1 VLQASKIGRGKD
13 KIVDT
18 TTILEAYGELGV
30 IGICMLLFGFMI
42 TNLIKENKS
51 QTEHIDEIQ
60 QALSSMKSELS
71 NTMNICVKLIDSIN
85 GFKVNVNDKLD
96 RRHESLMKEVDDL
109 SDKISYMSGRLNG
122 GGKH

>member
-1 VLQASKIGRGKD
+1 M
-13 KIVDT
+13 DT
-18 TTILEAYGELGV
+18 STILEAYGELGV

-60 QALSSMKSELS
+60 QSLSSMKSELS
-71 NTMNICVKLIDSIN
+71 NTMNICVKLIDSVN
-85 GFKVNVNDKLD
+85 NFKMSVNDKLD
-96 RRHESLMKEVDDL
+96 RRHEALMKDVDDL

>member
-1 VLQASKIGRGKD
+1 M
-13 KIVDT
+13 DT
-18 TTILEAYGELGV
+18 STILEAYGELGV

-71 NTMNICVKLIDSIN
+71 NTMNICVKLIDSVN
-85 GFKVNVNDKLD
+85 GFKGSVNDKLD

-109 SDKISYMSGRLNG
+109 SDKISYMSGRING
-122 GGKH
+122 RNNH

>member
-1 VLQASKIGRGKD
+1 M
-13 KIVDT
+13 DT
-18 TTILEAYGELGV
+18 TALIEAYGELSALG
-30 IGICMLLFGFMI
+30 LLAVLLSVMI
-42 TNLIKENKS
+42 NSLLKENRS

-60 QALSSMKSELS
+60 QDLAKLSTEMS